1 MRSFDLPSSSS
12 SSAARP
18 QDPVPLPLPLTRSD
32 LPPSLSSAEYARLYS
47 QIFGDIV
54 RSLNLDVNRNP
65 AAQES
70 AFVRSQLSNAGLP
83 SFYRD
88 VAALVEEESTL
99 SGRQTGSS
107 SQASANTPPADQM
120 KDLAL
125 ENNAEQARKIL
136 RDSLPPRNSAQRM
149 LDMFFDYQNSVFY
162 VCNRGEAQVQ
172 LGLMYDHPD
181 QVTVSWLCQMFLI
194 FSVAIQ
200 FDEFGDADGVAYH
213 ELGVKY
219 MDDAVEENPQNTLWV
234 MRAMLLL
241 CFYQSPSKWNSVW
254 IYLDAAIRG
263 AQRFGLDLGQNQLK
277 ELSDEEYQEWRQI
290 WLTII
295 SLDRWVAIFLGRLP
309 RIKESIS
316 QDPVFK
322 GPFEFSSEQHVLQ
335 NSVTSLSIISGN
347 ILRDMYFT
355 EDFRLNVC
363 RQYKSELSTW
373 LARLPEPLRQPVDS
387 GVILNVAI
395 EQSETI
401 FNLHFMLIGAWM
413 LLTRP
418 LLLKAVKTRMSP
430 VGFTGPIVSAVTADA
445 AVCIDYAFKLITSA
459 TTMLC
464 VSLPPKRSFMPIIF
478 LINAANIMIL
488 GAVWKRRQGGKNG
501 FIPTGYDQSREIS
514 ALDAATRV
522 LDFCGQRNTFAR
534 KYSILIKDL
543 RQQLVDGA
551 QTPYGD
557 DPSPSPATSSRA
569 GSMSSGLPYRRAMVA
584 STELASIADSSAETP
599 AFSRAGS
606 TIDQSSTAT
615 SPLMNSQL
623 NQGYYG
629 SIASLNASMEPWSE
643 EFGLFYPPSD
653 LTSQS
658 NDTTLLLHQCNP
670 PSFLNT
676 FQKLTF

>member
-1 MRSFDLPSSSS
+1 M
-12 SSAARP
+12 
-18 QDPVPLPLPLTRSD
+18 
-32 LPPSLSSAEYARLYS
+32 
-47 QIFGDIV
+47 
-54 RSLNLDVNRNP
+54 
-65 AAQES
+65 
-70 AFVRSQLSNAGLP
+70 
-83 SFYRD
+83 
-88 VAALVEEESTL
+88 

-149 LDMFFDYQNSVFY
+149 LDLFFDYQNSVFY
-162 VCNRGEAQVQ
+162 VCSRDEALMQ
-172 LGLMYDHPD
+172 LGLMYDHPE
-181 QVTVSWLCQMFLI
+181 QVSVSWFCQMFLI
-194 FSVAIQ
+194 FAVAIQ
-200 FDEFGDADGVAYH
+200 FDEFGDGDGVAYH

-241 CFYQSPSKWNSVW
+241 CFYQPPSKWNSVW

-263 AQRFGLDLGQNQLK
+263 AQRFGLDRGHNQLK

-290 WLTII
+290 WLTIV

-316 QDPVFK
+316 HDPVFK
-322 GPFEFSSEQHVLQ
+322 GPFDFSSDRYLLQ
-335 NSVTSLSIISGN
+335 NSVTGLSIISGN

-355 EDFRLNVC
+355 DDFRLNVC
-363 RQYKSELSTW
+363 RQYKTELSTW
-373 LARLPEPLRQPVDS
+373 LASLPEPLRQPIDS
-387 GVILNVAI
+387 GVFLNAAK

-418 LLLKAVKTRMSP
+418 LLLKAVKARMSP

-488 GAVWKRRQGGKNG
+488 GAVWKRRQGGKSG
-501 FIPTGYDQSREIS
+501 FMPAGYDQSREIS
-514 ALDAATRV
+514 AIDAATRV
-522 LDFCGQRNTFAR
+522 LDFCGQRNAFAR
-534 KYSILIKDL
+534 KYSILIKEL
-543 RQQLVDGA
+543 RSQLVDGTH
-551 QTPYGD
+551 TPYGEE
-557 DPSPSPATSSRA
+557 PSPSPATSSRA
-569 GSMSSGLPYRRAMVA
+569 PSMSSAPPYRRAMQA
-584 STELASIADSSAETP
+584 SNELVSIPDSTVETP
-599 AFSRAGS
+599 AFSTGS
-606 TIDQSSTAT
+606 TMDQSSTAT
-615 SPLMNSQL
+615 SPMMASQL

-629 SIASLNASMEPWSE
+629 ALTSLNTNLEPWSE
-643 EFGLFYPPSD
+643 EFGLFYPPGD
-653 LTSQS
+653 FTTQNAHGLMQD
-658 NDTTLLLHQCNP
+658 NDEMK
-670 PSFLNT
+670 FLDEIM
-676 FQKLTF
+676 K